1 MPNTT
6 DNATAASTSNNNNTI
21 IIKTIINGDT
31 TKSHNWQLKRTD
43 PFSKI
48 LQIFEEKNGCFEI
61 KKIVWPLRNNKE
73 IFFHDTPMIQN
84 MYTDKIVTLNL
95 ILDEN
100 VNQNGGDATNNAKNG
115 ISLRIRMNGDDK
127 QIQMYK
133 IKHTDKFSKLLQ
145 LFLEKNDLPEH
156 KATLEFD
163 GMALDLNLTPQ
174 GEDLD
179 GDEIIEVIVK

>member
-1 MPNTT
+1 
-6 DNATAASTSNNNNTI
+6 
-21 IIKTIINGDT
+21 
-31 TKSHNWQLKRTD
+31 
-43 PFSKI
+43 
-48 LQIFEEKNGCFEI
+48 
-61 KKIVWPLRNNKE
+61 
-73 IFFHDTPMIQN
+73 MIQN

-145 LFLEKNDLPEH
+145 LFLEKNNLPEN
-156 KATLEFD
+156 KATLKFY
-163 GMALDLNLTPQ
+163 GMALDLDQTPQ